1 MDKQK
6 TGRFIWNRK
15 IGQTE
20 DLGNPSSVPS
30 PADMVRLSRVSTS
43 INRIPEIM
51 NSNLTCDACKRKF
64 SKFYK
69 ICQMTIKHRVW
80 MMLPS
85 CFYLLPMVLGKIT
98 TALPLGLQNN
108 YKQKQQLYSLIWS
121 LQCIAEMHNS
131 KHSQKRVQHWQN
143 IFFLEAH

>member
-20 DLGNPSSVPS
+20 DLGNTSCSFTCRYGKVKQS
-30 PADMVRLSRVSTS
+30 KYFHKQDTWNYELQFDMSC
-43 INRIPEIM
+43 M
-51 NSNLTCDACKRKF
+51 QRKV

-69 ICQMTIKHRVW
+69 IRQMTIKQRVW

-85 CFYLLPMVLGKIT
+85 CFYLLPMVLEKIT
-98 TALPLGLQNN
+98 TAIPLGLQNN

-131 KHSQKRVQHWQN
+131 KHSQKKFN
-143 IFFLEAH
+143 IDKTFFFLEAH